1 MIVREILLLPSFEGA
16 SIIAGKTGMDNEITG
31 AMVLEAID
39 IENWGKRGQLIIS
52 SFYALEHL
60 SESETVMF
68 FRTMSS
74 IGIGALVFKPERL
87 MVEAPERIIELCD
100 DFDLPLIKLAPQ
112 VKYESILLDVLG
124 HILDSNLTLLN
135 RFFDSTDQN
144 GFGGAFWMPFAMAT
158 SADEVGVNSS
168 VFFLFVAD
176 HHTLTTV
183 SAVYTAF

>member
-1 MIVREILLLPSFEGA
+1 MIVREILLLPSFEGS

-100 DFDLPLIKLAPQ
+100 DFDLQLIKLAPQ

-135 RFFDSTDQN
+135 RFFDVHKHL
-144 GFGGAFWMPFAMAT
+144 MAL
-158 SADEVGVNSS
+158 A
-168 VFFLFVAD
+168 LKQP
-176 HHTLTTV
+176 
-183 SAVYTAF
+183 